1 MVPGTLREHHDAQTT
16 PGPGALAPAP
26 APV

>member
-1 MVPGTLREHHDAQTT
+1 MVPGTPRKNHDAQTT